1 MQNSG
6 MSKTL
11 SVRNLPDDVYRRFAL
26 VAERE
31 HRSAEAQARYLIER
45 AALPVSAETC
55 GELLDAYAHAPSP
68 AVDADA
74 LASHLARRGRRSP
87 RP

>member
-1 MQNSG
+1 

-11 SVRNLPDDVYRRFAL
+11 SVRNLPDDVYRRFAQ

-31 HRSAEAQARYLIER
+31 HRSAEAQARFLIER
-45 AALPVSAETC
+45 AAQPVSAETC
-55 GELLDAYAHAPSP
+55 GELLDTYANVPAP
-68 AVDADA
+68 AVDANA
-74 LASHLARRGRRSP
+74 FASHLARRGRRSP